1 MAETPEKIVL
11 TKEEIE
17 RLTSLQQQQNDLIF
31 VLGQVEYQMS
41 FLNKQ
46 RDNINQQ
53 LETLEQTQ
61 MQSSQELEQK
71 YGQGSINLESGE
83 FIKA

>member
-1 MAETPEKIVL
+1 MEKTVL

-17 RLTSLQQQQNDLIF
+17 KLTSLQQQQNDLIF
-31 VLGQVEYQMS
+31 GLGQVEYQMS

>member
-31 VLGQVEYQMS
+31 GLGQVEYQMS